1 MHKQNGGISTCTGAY
16 CFIVPPVC
24 RQAGFPIIKP
34 AFIHFST
41 STLSILTINQ
51 AIKPSLINQQTN

>member
-1 MHKQNGGISTCTGAY
+1 MHKQNSGISTCAGAY

-41 STLSILTINQ
+41 STLSILTIKQ
-51 AIKPSLINQQTN
+51 STNKTIPY